1 MFSVI
6 RNPEVLRLSPVL
18 LGAIADPAN
27 KTKEALE
34 ALLECEFMHS
44 IDAPSLAL
52 LVPIMA
58 RALRDRGADL
68 KRKSAAITGNM
79 VRIVLLNRYF
89 FLVSVFF
96 SLNYY
101 CFYNSFFK
109 R

>member
-1 MFSVI
+1 MI

-18 LGAIADPAN
+18 LGAISDPAN

-58 RALRDRGADL
+58 RALKDRGADL

-79 VRIVLLNRYF
+79 VSL
-89 FLVSVFF
+89 FLCVFF
-96 SLNYY
+96 DDVDGGRFRML
-101 CFYNSFFK
+101 C
-109 R
+109 

>member
-1 MFSVI
+1 MI

-18 LGAIADPAN
+18 LGAISDPAN

-58 RALRDRGADL
+58 RALKDRGADL

-79 VRIVLLNRYF
+79 VRFVLF
-89 FLVSVFF
+89 FALQACFCC
-96 SLNYY
+96 SLPVDAI
-101 CFYNSFFK
+101 
-109 R
+109 